1 MPEMDNHGA
10 TPSGVWKYG
19 EVRKRRL
26 VIVGAGEFAEIAH
39 EYFTHDSPYEVV
51 GFSVDREFVR
61 EDRFR
66 GLPVLPLDEV
76 ENHFSVDTHVAFV
89 AVTYTR
95 LNRVRARL
103 FRVVKAKGYQC
114 ATYVSSR
121 AFVWHTASI
130 GENVFIFENN
140 VVQHGVCI
148 GNDVVLWSGNH
159 IGHRSEIGDHCYLA
173 SHVVVSGYC
182 KIGESSFLGVN
193 ATLADN
199 VTVGANC
206 LIGAGAVVLR
216 DAPADTIYQ
225 GTSSAA
231 SKVSSLRFHR
241 IGPNE

>member
-1 MPEMDNHGA
+1 MPL
-10 TPSGVWKYG
+10 T
-19 EVRKRRL
+19 L
-26 VIVGAGEFAEIAH
+26 
-39 EYFTHDSPYEVV
+39 
-51 GFSVDREFVR
+51 
-61 EDRFR
+61 
-66 GLPVLPLDEV
+66 
-76 ENHFSVDTHVAFV
+76 
-89 AVTYTR
+89 
-95 LNRVRARL
+95 VRAR
-103 FRVVKAKGYQC
+103 
-114 ATYVSSR
+114 SSGIR
-121 AFVWHTASI
+121 PPLGRTSSSSKTTLSSMAS
-130 GENVFIFENN
+130 
-140 VVQHGVCI
+140 QI

-182 KIGESSFLGVN
+182 KVGESWFIGVN

-206 LIGAGAVVLR
+206 LIGAGAVVLK